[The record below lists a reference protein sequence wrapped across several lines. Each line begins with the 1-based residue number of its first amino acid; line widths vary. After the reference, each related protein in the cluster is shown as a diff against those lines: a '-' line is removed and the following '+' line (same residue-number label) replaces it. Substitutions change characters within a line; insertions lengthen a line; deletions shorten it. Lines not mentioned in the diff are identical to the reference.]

1 MDMATM
7 EKTLS
12 DASVQQEQLAKV
24 ASTEATSPSQ
34 SVKSSDPQHPVCNS
48 QDVDADGLGPGI
60 LGSRV
65 HNRAIKNKALHL
77 HFLEIRI
84 VRLSSSTDSLST
96 NRLKA

>member
-1 MDMATM
+1 MDMATVDAA
-7 EKTLS
+7 LP
-12 DASVQQEQLAKV
+12 DASAKPQRTPEV

-34 SVKSSDPQHPVCNS
+34 SVKSSDPQLPVCHS
-48 QDVDADGLGPGI
+48 EDVDADGLGPGI